1 MLIDV
6 DYTVT
11 QEDVKYKDK
20 DVVAAIEILKGDFAS
35 VKFYFGELNFAEEE
49 NSDGSFSI
57 SFNYDIIDEEDAW
70 LRGKEEFE
78 VVLSDI
84 LNDLLRNSL
93 DMAQQRYDN
102 ESRKE
107 NSETHPE

>member
-1 MLIDV
+1 MLIDE
-6 DYTVT
+6 DYVVT
-11 QEDVKYKDK
+11 QEDIKYRDK
-20 DVVAAIEILKGDFAS
+20 DVVAAIEILKGDFAG

-49 NSDGSFSI
+49 NPDGSFSI
-57 SFNYDIIDEEDAW
+57 SFNYDIIGEENAW

-78 VVLSDI
+78 VVLGDI

-93 DMAQQRYDN
+93 DMAQQRYNN
-102 ESRKE
+102 ESGKE

>member
-6 DYTVT
+6 DYVVT

-49 NSDGSFSI
+49 NSDGSFLI

-78 VVLSDI
+78 VVISDI
-84 LNDLLRNSL
+84 LNNLLRNSL

>member
-1 MLIDV
+1 MLIDI

-11 QEDVKYKDK
+11 QEDIKYKDK

-49 NSDGSFSI
+49 NPDGTFSI
-57 SFNYDIIDEEDAW
+57 SFNYDIIGEENEW

-78 VVLSDI
+78 VVLGHI
-84 LNDLLRNSL
+84 LNDLLRHSL

-102 ESRKE
+102 ESGKE
-107 NSETHPE
+107 NTETHPE

>member
-1 MLIDV
+1 MLIDI
-6 DYTVT
+6 DYAVT
-11 QEDVKYKDK
+11 QEDIKYKDK
-20 DVVAAIEILKGDFAS
+20 DVVAAIEILKGDFAG

-49 NSDGSFSI
+49 NPDGTFSI
-57 SFNYDIIDEEDAW
+57 SFNYDIIGEENAW

-78 VVLSDI
+78 VVLGNI

-93 DMAQQRYDN
+93 DMAQQRYNN
-102 ESRKE
+102 ESGKE